1 MPAITTVVKVDS
13 IGRVIIPKH
22 LREAL
27 GISRGDL
34 VKITVEKEK
43 TQVVE
48 MGNAEASP
56 IPKET

>member
-27 GISRGDL
+27 RISRGDL
-34 VKITVEKEK
+34 VKITVEKEDV
-43 TQVVE
+43 QVVGE
-48 MGNAEASP
+48 EGNAEALP
-56 IPKET
+56 IST

>member
-22 LREAL
+22 LRDAQ

-34 VKITVEKEK
+34 VKITVEKESV
-43 TQVVE
+43 QVSE
-48 MGNAEASP
+48 EGKADALTLP
-56 IPKET
+56 A

>member
-27 GISRGDL
+27 KIERGDL
-34 VKITVEKEK
+34 VKITVEKESV
-43 TQVVE
+43 QVSE
-48 MGNAEASP
+48 EGKADALTLS
-56 IPKET
+56 T

>member
-27 GISRGDL
+27 KIERGDL
-34 VKITVEKEK
+34 VKITVEKE
-43 TQVVE
+43 QVQVGE
-48 MGNAEASP
+48 EGKAAPLTLSA
-56 IPKET
+56 

>member
-27 GISRGDL
+27 KIERGDL
-34 VKITVEKEK
+34 VKITVEKERV
-43 TQVVE
+43 QVGE
-48 MGNAEASP
+48 EGNDEALP
-56 IPKET
+56 LRA

>member
-22 LREAL
+22 LRDAL

-34 VKITVEKEK
+34 VKITVEKESV
-43 TQVVE
+43 QVSE
-48 MGNAEASP
+48 EGKADALTLP
-56 IPKET
+56 A

>member
-22 LREAL
+22 VRDAL

-34 VKITVEKEK
+34 VKITVEKENM
-43 TQVVE
+43 QVVE
-48 MGNAEASP
+48 MGNAEALP
-56 IPKET
+56 IST